1 MTTSSC
7 DFEKCEAIKENLKYI
22 REKIAN
28 AAASSGRSENDVRLM
43 AVTKTVDPVYINY
56 SIDECGVDLIGE
68 NKVQEF
74 LSKKD
79 SLHLN
84 GVAKHLIGHLQTNKV
99 NKIVTEVDMIQSV
112 DSLHLAKEI
121 SKRAGEAGIT
131 ANVLL
136 EINIG
141 GEESKTGYDKKTLL
155 SELSELS
162 ELSALKVNGIMIIP
176 PICES
181 EKELSKYFFEASETF
196 SEIKE
201 KSLTNFDMKI
211 LSMGMSGDYELAV
224 KYGSN
229 MVRIGS
235 AIYGARIYK

>member
-1 MTTSSC
+1 MTTSSF
-7 DFEKCEAIKENLKYI
+7 DSEKFEAIKENLKYI
-22 REKIAN
+22 NEKIAN
-28 AAASSGRSENDVRLM
+28 AAIASGRSEKDVRLM

-56 SIDECGVDLIGE
+56 SIDECGVNLIGE

-74 LSKKD
+74 LLKKD

-84 GVAKHLIGHLQTNKV
+84 GVEKHLIGHLQTNKV

-121 SKRAGEAGIT
+121 SKRANEAG
-131 ANVLL
+131 ASMNVLL

-141 GEESKTGYDKKTLL
+141 SEDSKTGYDKALL
-155 SELSELS
+155 FDELSEIS
-162 ELSALKVNGIMIIP
+162 ELGSLKVNGIMIIP
-176 PICES
+176 PICDN
-181 EKELSKYFFEASETF
+181 EKELSRYFDEAASTF
-196 SEIKE
+196 SQIKE
-201 KSLTNFDMKI
+201 KSLKNFDMKI

>member
-1 MTTSSC
+1 ML
-7 DFEKCEAIKENLKYI
+7 F
-22 REKIAN
+22 
-28 AAASSGRSENDVRLM
+28 RS
-43 AVTKTVDPVYINY
+43 
-56 SIDECGVDLIGE
+56 
-68 NKVQEF
+68 
-74 LSKKD
+74 
-79 SLHLN
+79 
-84 GVAKHLIGHLQTNKV
+84 
-99 NKIVTEVDMIQSV
+99 
-112 DSLHLAKEI
+112 
-121 SKRAGEAGIT
+121 
-131 ANVLL
+131 LL

-162 ELSALKVNGIMIIP
+162 VLSALKVNGIMIIP

>member
-84 GVAKHLIGHLQTNKV
+84 GVTKHLIGHLQTNKV

-136 EINIG
+136 KINIG

-162 ELSALKVNGIMIIP
+162 ELLDLGGLLKRKTGKLSGGQLRRIDIARALL
-176 PICES
+176 S
-181 EKELSKYFFEASETF
+181 EP
-196 SEIKE
+196 EILILKSVIKNPYRE
-201 KSLTNFDMKI
+201 K
-211 LSMGMSGDYELAV
+211 
-224 KYGSN
+224 
-229 MVRIGS
+229 
-235 AIYGARIYK
+235 

>member
-84 GVAKHLIGHLQTNKV
+84 GITKHLIGHLQTNKV

-162 ELSALKVNGIMIIP
+162 VLRALKLNGIMINP

-181 EKELSKYFFEASETF
+181 DKDLSK
-196 SEIKE
+196 
-201 KSLTNFDMKI
+201 
-211 LSMGMSGDYELAV
+211 
-224 KYGSN
+224 
-229 MVRIGS
+229 
-235 AIYGARIYK
+235 